1 MQELIHFTV
10 QKIKELLEQF
20 NEVQALYLSKSFD
33 FDARF
38 DAFLNEVLEYFRT
51 KGNTSHESE
60 VLKVMNMIS
69 TVKRGFNP
77 IKMEKIIEEDNNS
90 QGNTSNSD
98 NVNDNGKR
106 VKRTRNR
113 PSKAD
118 RYVEEREELIKE
130 LEKMMGL
137 TEEVRGVLL
146 YDLENNKE
154 LKEYLKNKIPEIRKL
169 YKCGSW
175 NYFIQKEEKRDIIG
189 LLKSIFKS
197 EKYELVSKRIFAERK
212 CEKKQY
218 SGIYF
223 FKDLNINQ
231 YFK

>member
-1 MQELIHFTV
+1 MN
-10 QKIKELLEQF
+10 KKEENN
-20 NEVQALYLSKSFD
+20 NENDS
-33 FDARF
+33 
-38 DAFLNEVLEYFRT
+38 
-51 KGNTSHESE
+51 
-60 VLKVMNMIS
+60 I
-69 TVKRGFNP
+69 
-77 IKMEKIIEEDNNS
+77 
-90 QGNTSNSD
+90 GNTSNSE
-98 NVNDNGKR
+98 NINENGKR
-106 VKRTRNR
+106 EKKTRNR
-113 PSKAD
+113 PSKAQ
-118 RYVEEREELIKE
+118 RYTEEREELIKE

-146 YDLENNKE
+146 YDLEHNEE

-175 NYFIQKEEKRDIIG
+175 NYFIQKEENRDEIG

-197 EKYELVSKRIFAERK
+197 EKYELISKRILEERNG
-212 CEKKQY
+212 EKKQY